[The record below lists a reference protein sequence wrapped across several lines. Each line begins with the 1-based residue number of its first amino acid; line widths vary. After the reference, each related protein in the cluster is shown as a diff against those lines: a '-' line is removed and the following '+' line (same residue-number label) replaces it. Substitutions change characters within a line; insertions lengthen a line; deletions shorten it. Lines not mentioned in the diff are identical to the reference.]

1 MMNREIS
8 DTKNNYFLVKIK
20 LNPLILQKIDT
31 ADKVIEHYEDK
42 FEPIL
47 NRMGA

>member
-20 LNPLILQKIDT
+20 LNPLILQKINT
-31 ADKVIEHYEDK
+31 ADKIMK
-42 FEPIL
+42 INL
-47 NRMGA
+47 NLF